1 MAGANTA
8 CPAEPTVVAR
18 EGVAALLRAA
28 LPSVP
33 GVSALPGIRKNTSAT
48 EGFAVT
54 RPPVT
59 IQREDATRYAELCG
73 FPVQD
78 TVALTYPH
86 MLAQPL
92 HLAILADP
100 RFPAPAMGMVHLEN
114 TITQHRRIAIGETLE
129 VRVDMSSP
137 IAHPVGTAWRLVS
150 TIRTGAGSGAVN
162 GEVAWE
168 SVSTY
173 LRRGRRDPDA
183 AWAGDLVVVPPGPVA
198 WPLRADLGRRYAAVS
213 GDYNPIHLTAL
224 SAKALGFPR
233 QIAHGMWTKARCVAM
248 LENRLP
254 DAVTVAVAF
263 KKPVLLPGTVA
274 FGSRRRADGFDFSL
288 HQRGSSTVH
297 LLGRTTAR

>member
-1 MAGANTA
+1 MDDTT
-8 CPAEPTVVAR
+8 EPTVVAR

-33 GVSALPGIRKNTSAT
+33 GVSALPGIRKDASAT

-59 IQREDATRYAELCG
+59 VEREHATRYAELCG
-73 FPVQD
+73 FPAQD

-92 HLAILADP
+92 HLAILADA

-114 TITQHRRIAIGETLE
+114 TITQHRRIAIGETLD
-129 VRVDMSSP
+129 VRVDVSSP
-137 IAHPVGTAWRLVS
+137 IAHPVGTAWRLTS
-150 TIRTGAGSGAVN
+150 TIRSGSPD

-173 LRRGRRDPDA
+173 LRRGRRNPDA
-183 AWAGDLVVVPPGPVA
+183 AWAGDLADVAPGPVA
-198 WPLRADLGRRYAAVS
+198 WPLKADLGRRYAAVS

-254 DAVTVAVAF
+254 DAVTVEVTF
-263 KKPVLLPGTVA
+263 KKPVLLPSAVA
-274 FGSRRRADGFDFSL
+274 FGSEERGEGFGFSL
-288 HQRGSSTVH
+288 HKRGSDTLH
-297 LLGRTTAR
+297 LLGRTTAL

>member
-1 MAGANTA
+1 MAPQPSDATLVSGDGG
-8 CPAEPTVVAR
+8 PK
-18 EGVAALLRAA
+18 ALLRAA
-28 LPSVP
+28 LPGLPVI
-33 GVSALPGIRKNTSAT
+33 GRLPGIRKDANAT
-48 EGFAVT
+48 DGFAVT

-59 IQREDATRYAELCG
+59 IDRAHAARYAELCG

-92 HLAILADP
+92 HLAILTDP
-100 RFPAPAMGMVHLEN
+100 RFPVPAMGMVHLEN
-114 TITQHRRIAIGETLE
+114 AITQHRRIGVGETLD
-129 VRVDMSSP
+129 VRVDVGGP
-137 IAHPVGTAWRLVS
+137 IAHPVGTAWRLTS
-150 TIRTGAGSGAVN
+150 TISAD

-173 LRRGRRDPDA
+173 LRRGRRNPDA
-183 AWAGDLVVVPPGPVA
+183 AWASDLVDVEPSGA
-198 WPLRADLGRRYAAVS
+198 YWPLKADLGRRYAAVS

-254 DAVTVAVAF
+254 DAVTVEVAF
-263 KKPVLLPGTVA
+263 KKPVFLPSSVA
-274 FGSRRRADGFDFSL
+274 FGSTELDGGYGFSL
-288 HQRGSSTVH
+288 HKRGSDTLH
-297 LLGRTTAR
+297 LLGRTTAL